1 MHGAKGL
8 EFDAVFLPDV
18 IEGNIPHRKSVSGDA
33 LEEERRLLYVAMTRA
48 RRHLWIGWIRRDRA
62 GKCSPSR
69 FLRLIGQKALVKTA
83 VIVDISRVTAV
94 LSCFREDTGWTK
106 RVGKN
111 VGNRRFIRGK

>member
-1 MHGAKGL
+1 
-8 EFDAVFLPDV
+8 
-18 IEGNIPHRKSVSGDA
+18 
-33 LEEERRLLYVAMTRA
+33 MTE
-48 RRHLWIGWIRRDRA
+48 LD
-62 GKCSPSR
+62 KT
-69 FLRLIGQKALVKTA
+69 RLIGQKALVKTA

>member
-1 MHGAKGL
+1 MPDAFSLNLGKNRAEEG
-8 EFDAVFLPDV
+8 AVFIRSLRLPAHVPSAGRPNAGSKQDC
-18 IEGNIPHRKSVSGDA
+18 R
-33 LEEERRLLYVAMTRA
+33 
-48 RRHLWIGWIRRDRA
+48 RA
-62 GKCSPSR
+62 GQAVSR
-69 FLRLIGQKALVKTA
+69 IISRLIGQKELVKTA